1 MEGRY
6 EADLTAV
13 DPVTL
18 EIKKSLS
25 LAYPNYSGTL
35 ASAGE
40 LAFLDCWTAQSSPML
55 VAKPKEA
62 RIHDWPPSRSTNLLN
77 QHMVN

>member
-35 ASAGE
+35 ASAGG
-40 LAFLDCWTAQSSPML
+40 LAFLALLDGTIF
-55 VAKPKEA
+55 VHA
-62 RIHDWPPSRSTNLLN
+62 RR
-77 QHMVN
+77 